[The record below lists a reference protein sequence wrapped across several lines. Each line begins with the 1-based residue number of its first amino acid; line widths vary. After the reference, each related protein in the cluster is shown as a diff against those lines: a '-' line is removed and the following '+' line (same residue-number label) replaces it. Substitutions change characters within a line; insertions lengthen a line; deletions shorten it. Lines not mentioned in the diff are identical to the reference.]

1 MRLMQL
7 FKNKKT
13 GATPVADTRI
23 DSRDHAFTRD
33 PLDRY
38 PTPSSIVRVM
48 VTEFLACVFLEQ
60 DIWEPC
66 AGDGRIADEIALV
79 VSPGTVNVIQTD
91 IETGN
96 DFFAYDKALAPNII
110 TNPPFRHIREFI
122 NHAFHIGVE
131 KMAIVSSERLW
142 ACKKGR
148 EQFERHRPSM
158 FCMMDFREDYL
169 NRGGS
174 PDRALA
180 VNIWERPHSE
190 TCEFRILHR

>member
-1 MRLMQL
+1 MVGDEEIPCVLGNREAL
-7 FKNKKT
+7 F
-13 GATPVADTRI
+13 V
-23 DSRDHAFTRD
+23 RD

-38 PTPSSIVRVM
+38 LTPPSIVRLIVI
-48 VTEFLACVFLEQ
+48 EFLACISPIP

-66 AGDGRIADEIALV
+66 AGDGRIADEISLI
-79 VSPGTVNVIQTD
+79 VSPGNLNIIQTD
-91 IETGN
+91 IEMGH
-96 DFFAYDKALAPNII
+96 DFFSYDRALAPNLI
-110 TNPPFRHIREFI
+110 TNPPFRHIRKFI
-122 NHAFHIGVE
+122 DHAFHIGVE

-169 NRGGS
+169 NKGGS

-190 TCEFRILHR
+190 TCELRILHK